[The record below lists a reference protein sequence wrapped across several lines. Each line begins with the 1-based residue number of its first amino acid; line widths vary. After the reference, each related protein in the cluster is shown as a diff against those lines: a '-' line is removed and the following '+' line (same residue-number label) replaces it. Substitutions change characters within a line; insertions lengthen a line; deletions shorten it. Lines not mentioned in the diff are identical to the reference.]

1 MFGLFKGKE
10 AEEQAPEWLPLVK
23 ENQERF
29 IVFIDKLEDKMKELC
44 EAAIPELKSTFETDE
59 DLYKRAYGRLLSGIK
74 GQLENIR
81 KKISDV
87 YDEKVI
93 AVMQDLKSSVSISSP
108 YHDVLY
114 DFRNACSNRNNAF
127 EEKYNNWLDAL
138 NETAEQDLEIKY
150 QEILTEFEA
159 IKNKFTCKQCGSNI
173 TIEKIFF
180 ISTYLTC
187 PSCQTQNTFEPST
200 QAKGLEGLG
209 RSLAEQRTAPLLQA
223 YEAEKAMERTLYHE
237 RHALSLSGINNDDK
251 KEVEQLNQK
260 MTELETQRQAAIK
273 NAPGLYEIYLR
284 AMFDEWNKIVP
295 DLAVENEKFY
305 DRMLADHRNYN

>member
-1 MFGLFKGKE
+1 MFGLFKDKE
-10 AEEQAPEWLPLVK
+10 EEQAPEWLPLIK

-29 IVFIDKLEDKMKELC
+29 FVFIDKLEDKMKELC
-44 EAAIPELKSTFETDE
+44 EAAIPELKTTFETDE

-81 KKISDV
+81 KKVYDV

-93 AVMQDLKSSVSISSP
+93 DVMQDLKSSVSISSP
-108 YHDVLY
+108 YHDQLY
-114 DFRNACSNRNNAF
+114 DFRNACSDKNNAF
-127 EEKYNNWLDAL
+127 DEKYRTWLDAL

-159 IKNKFTCKQCGSNI
+159 IKNKFACKQCGSNI

-200 QAKGLEGLG
+200 QAKGLESLG
-209 RSLAEQRTAPLLQA
+209 RSLAEQRTAHLLQA

-237 RHALSLSGINNDDK
+237 RHTLSLSRINEDDK
-251 KEVEQLNQK
+251 KEVERLNQK
-260 MTELETQRQAAIK
+260 MTELESQRQAAIK